1 MKTNFSLL
9 SQPIMKNSYKVD
21 LVTKMLNHVPDLG
34 WTWDALSKA
43 ALNSK
48 KMKSHSEEE
57 LQTIF
62 DNKIS
67 SIIGIFNDKL
77 DEEMYAIFNSEN
89 NKNFG
94 ITQTVKALVL
104 SRLRASE
111 NYKSIIKTSLFFMA
125 QPGNAY
131 EALNQLMKTS
141 NKIWE
146 IAGDTSRGRNFYSK
160 RLILAGVYSST
171 LAYWLA
177 KETRS
182 IDGSEDFL
190 DKRLDD
196 VKNIGKI
203 SKQSIEVFE
212 RTKQELRSI
221 IRKKI

>member
-9 SQPIMKNSYKVD
+9 SQPIMKNNYKVD

-34 WTWDALSKA
+34 WTWDALSKD

-57 LQTIF
+57 LQTLF

-67 SIIGIFNDKL
+67 NIIGIFNDKL
-77 DEEMYAIFNSEN
+77 DEEMFAIFNPEN
-89 NKNFG
+89 NKNLG
-94 ITQTVKALVL
+94 VTQTVKALVL

>member
-1 MKTNFSLL
+1 MK
-9 SQPIMKNSYKVD
+9 YVDKVD

-34 WTWDALSKA
+34 WTWDALYKA
-43 ALNSK
+43 AFNSK
-48 KMKSHSEEE
+48 KLKSLTEEE
-57 LQTIF
+57 LQTLF

-67 SIIGIFNDKL
+67 NIIGIFNDKL
-77 DEEMYAIFNSEN
+77 DEEMYVIFNSQN
-89 NKNFG
+89 NKNLG
-94 ITQTVKALVL
+94 VTQTVKALVL
-104 SRLRASE
+104 SRFRASE
-111 NYKSIIKTSLFFMA
+111 NCKSIIKMSLFFMA

-141 NKIWE
+141 SKIWE
-146 IAGDTSRGRNFYSK
+146 IAGDTSTGRNFYSK

-182 IDGSEDFL
+182 IDESEDFL

-212 RTKQELRSI
+212 RTKQELLSM
-221 IRKKI
+221 IRKNI

>member
-1 MKTNFSLL
+1 MK
-9 SQPIMKNSYKVD
+9 YVDKVD

-34 WTWDALSKA
+34 WTWDALYKA
-43 ALNSK
+43 AFNSK
-48 KMKSHSEEE
+48 KLKSLTEEE
-57 LQTIF
+57 LQTLF

-67 SIIGIFNDKL
+67 NIIGIFNDKL
-77 DEEMYAIFNSEN
+77 DEEMYVIFNSQN
-89 NKNFG
+89 NKNLG
-94 ITQTVKALVL
+94 VTQTVKALVL
-104 SRLRASE
+104 SRFRASE
-111 NYKSIIKTSLFFMA
+111 NCKSIIKMSLFFMA

-141 NKIWE
+141 SKIWE
-146 IAGDTSRGRNFYSK
+146 IAGDTSTGRNFYSK

-182 IDGSEDFL
+182 IDESEDFL

-212 RTKQELRSI
+212 RTKQELRSM

>member
-1 MKTNFSLL
+1 MKSNFSLL
-9 SQPIMKNSYKVD
+9 SQPIMKNNYKVD

-57 LQTIF
+57 LQTLF
-62 DNKIS
+62 DNKVS
-67 SIIGIFNDKL
+67 NIIGIFNDKL
-77 DEEMYAIFNSEN
+77 DEEMFATFNSEN
-89 NKNFG
+89 NKNLG
-94 ITQTVKALVL
+94 VTQTVKALVL

-125 QPGNAY
+125 QPGNAN

>member
-1 MKTNFSLL
+1 MRTNFNLL
-9 SQPIMKNSYKVD
+9 GQPVMKNSYKVD

-34 WTWDALSKA
+34 WTWDALHKA

-48 KMKSHSEEE
+48 KAKNPSEEE
-57 LQTIF
+57 LHTLF
-62 DNKIS
+62 ENKIS

-77 DEEMYAIFNSEN
+77 DEEMCAIFNSEN

-212 RTKQELRSI
+212 RTKQELSSI

>member
-1 MKTNFSLL
+1 MK
-9 SQPIMKNSYKVD
+9 YVDKVD

-34 WTWDALSKA
+34 WTWDALYKA
-43 ALNSK
+43 AFNSK
-48 KMKSHSEEE
+48 KLKSLTEEE
-57 LQTIF
+57 LQTLF

-67 SIIGIFNDKL
+67 NIIGIFNDKL
-77 DEEMYAIFNSEN
+77 DEEMYVIFNSQN
-89 NKNFG
+89 NKNLG
-94 ITQTVKALVL
+94 VTQTVKALVL
-104 SRLRASE
+104 SRFRASE
-111 NYKSIIKTSLFFMA
+111 NCKSIIKMSLFFMA

-141 NKIWE
+141 SKIWE
-146 IAGDTSRGRNFYSK
+146 IAGDTSTGRNFYSK

-182 IDGSEDFL
+182 IDESEDFL

>member
-1 MKTNFSLL
+1 MKYVN
-9 SQPIMKNSYKVD
+9 KVD

-34 WTWDALSKA
+34 WTWDALYKA
-43 ALNSK
+43 AFNSK
-48 KMKSHSEEE
+48 KLKSLTEEE
-57 LQTIF
+57 LQTLF

-67 SIIGIFNDKL
+67 NIIGIFNDKL
-77 DEEMYAIFNSEN
+77 DEEMNVIFNSED
-89 NKNFG
+89 NKNLG
-94 ITQTVKALVL
+94 VTQTVKALVL
-104 SRLRASE
+104 SRFRASE
-111 NYKSIIKTSLFFMA
+111 NCKSIIKMSLFFMA

-141 NKIWE
+141 SKIWE
-146 IAGDTSRGRNFYSK
+146 IAGDTSTGRNFYSK

-182 IDGSEDFL
+182 IDESEDFL

-212 RTKQELRSI
+212 RTKQELLSM
-221 IRKKI
+221 IRKNI

>member
-1 MKTNFSLL
+1 
-9 SQPIMKNSYKVD
+9 MKNSYKVD
-21 LVTKMLNHVPDLG
+21 LVTKMLSHVPDLG
-34 WTWDALSKA
+34 WTWDALYKA

-67 SIIGIFNDKL
+67 NIIGIFNDKL
-77 DEEMYAIFNSEN
+77 DEEMFAIFNPEN
-89 NKNFG
+89 NKNLG
-94 ITQTVKALVL
+94 VTQTVKALVL

-111 NYKSIIKTSLFFMA
+111 SYKGIIKTSLFFMA

-203 SKQSIEVFE
+203 SKQSIAVFE

>member
-34 WTWDALSKA
+34 WTWDALSEA

-57 LQTIF
+57 LQNLF

-67 SIIGIFNDKL
+67 NIIGIFNDKL
-77 DEEMYAIFNSEN
+77 DEEMFAIFNPEN
-89 NKNFG
+89 NKNLG
-94 ITQTVKALVL
+94 VTQTVKALVL

-125 QPGNAY
+125 QPGNTY

>member
-1 MKTNFSLL
+1 
-9 SQPIMKNSYKVD
+9 MKNSYKVD
-21 LVTKMLNHVPDLG
+21 LVTKMLSHVPDLG

-67 SIIGIFNDKL
+67 NIIGIFNDKL
-77 DEEMYAIFNSEN
+77 DEEMFAIFNPEN
-89 NKNFG
+89 NKNLRV
-94 ITQTVKALVL
+94 TQTVKALVL

-182 IDGSEDFL
+182 IDESEDFL

-203 SKQSIEVFE
+203 SKQSIDIFE
-212 RTKQELRSI
+212 KTKQELRSI

>member
-1 MKTNFSLL
+1 
-9 SQPIMKNSYKVD
+9 
-21 LVTKMLNHVPDLG
+21 MLNHVPDLG

-57 LQTIF
+57 LQTLF

-67 SIIGIFNDKL
+67 NIIGIFNDKL
-77 DEEMYAIFNSEN
+77 DEEMFAIFNPEN
-89 NKNFG
+89 NKNLG
-94 ITQTVKALVL
+94 VTQTVKALVL

-131 EALNQLMKTS
+131 EAFKQLMKTS

-182 IDGSEDFL
+182 IDESEDFL

-203 SKQSIEVFE
+203 SKQSIAVFE
-212 RTKQELRSI
+212 RTKQELRSM

>member
-1 MKTNFSLL
+1 
-9 SQPIMKNSYKVD
+9 MKNNYKVD

-67 SIIGIFNDKL
+67 TIIGIFNDKL
-77 DEEMYAIFNSEN
+77 DEEMFAIFNPEN
-89 NKNFG
+89 NKNLG
-94 ITQTVKALVL
+94 VTQTVKALVL

>member
-1 MKTNFSLL
+1 MKSNFSLL
-9 SQPIMKNSYKVD
+9 SQPIMKNNYKVD

-57 LQTIF
+57 LQNLF

-67 SIIGIFNDKL
+67 NIIGIFNDKL
-77 DEEMYAIFNSEN
+77 DEEMFAIFNPEN
-89 NKNFG
+89 NKNLG
-94 ITQTVKALVL
+94 VTQTVKALVL

>member
-1 MKTNFSLL
+1 MKSNFSLL
-9 SQPIMKNSYKVD
+9 SQPIMKNNYKVD

-67 SIIGIFNDKL
+67 TIIGIFNDKL
-77 DEEMYAIFNSEN
+77 DEEMFAIFNSEN
-89 NKNFG
+89 NKNLG
-94 ITQTVKALVL
+94 VTQTVKALVL

>member
-1 MKTNFSLL
+1 MK
-9 SQPIMKNSYKVD
+9 YVDKVD

-34 WTWDALSKA
+34 WTWDALYKA
-43 ALNSK
+43 AFNSK
-48 KMKSHSEEE
+48 KLKSLTEEE
-57 LQTIF
+57 LQTLF

-67 SIIGIFNDKL
+67 NIIGIFNDKL
-77 DEEMYAIFNSEN
+77 DEEMYVIFNSQN
-89 NKNFG
+89 NKNLG
-94 ITQTVKALVL
+94 VTQTVKALVL
-104 SRLRASE
+104 SRFRASE
-111 NYKSIIKTSLFFMA
+111 NCKSIIKMSLFFMA

-141 NKIWE
+141 SKIWE
-146 IAGDTSRGRNFYSK
+146 IAGDTSTGRNFYSK

-182 IDGSEDFL
+182 IDESEDFL

-203 SKQSIEVFE
+203 SKQSIDIFE
-212 RTKQELRSI
+212 KTKQELRSI

>member
-1 MKTNFSLL
+1 
-9 SQPIMKNSYKVD
+9 MKNSYKVD

-67 SIIGIFNDKL
+67 NIIGIFNDKL
-77 DEEMYAIFNSEN
+77 DEEMFAIFNPEN
-89 NKNFG
+89 NKNLG
-94 ITQTVKALVL
+94 VTQTVKALIL

-212 RTKQELRSI
+212 RTKQELRSM

>member
-1 MKTNFSLL
+1 MMK
-9 SQPIMKNSYKVD
+9 YVDKVD

-34 WTWDALSKA
+34 WTWDALYKA
-43 ALNSK
+43 AFNSK
-48 KMKSHSEEE
+48 KLKSLTEEE
-57 LQTIF
+57 LQTLF

-67 SIIGIFNDKL
+67 NIIGIFNDKL
-77 DEEMYAIFNSEN
+77 DEEMYVIFNSQN
-89 NKNFG
+89 NKNLG
-94 ITQTVKALVL
+94 VTQTVKALVL
-104 SRLRASE
+104 SRFRASE
-111 NYKSIIKTSLFFMA
+111 NCKSIIKMSLFFMA

-141 NKIWE
+141 SKIWE
-146 IAGDTSRGRNFYSK
+146 IAGDTSTGRNFYSK

-182 IDGSEDFL
+182 IDESEDFL

-212 RTKQELRSI
+212 RTKQELLSM
-221 IRKKI
+221 IRKNI

>member
-1 MKTNFSLL
+1 
-9 SQPIMKNSYKVD
+9 MKNSYKVD

-67 SIIGIFNDKL
+67 NIIGIFNDKL
-77 DEEMYAIFNSEN
+77 DEEMFAIFNPEN
-89 NKNFG
+89 NKNLG
-94 ITQTVKALVL
+94 VTQTVKALVL

-182 IDGSEDFL
+182 IDESEDFL

-203 SKQSIEVFE
+203 SKQSIAVFE

>member
-1 MKTNFSLL
+1 MK
-9 SQPIMKNSYKVD
+9 YVDKVD

-34 WTWDALSKA
+34 WTWDALYKA
-43 ALNSK
+43 AFNSK
-48 KMKSHSEEE
+48 KLKSLTEEE
-57 LQTIF
+57 LQTLF

-67 SIIGIFNDKL
+67 NIIGIFNDKL
-77 DEEMYAIFNSEN
+77 DEEMYVIFNSQN
-89 NKNFG
+89 NKNLG
-94 ITQTVKALVL
+94 VTQTVKALVL
-104 SRLRASE
+104 SRFRASE
-111 NYKSIIKTSLFFMA
+111 NCKSIIKMSLFFMA

-141 NKIWE
+141 SKIWE
-146 IAGDTSRGRNFYSK
+146 IAGDTSTGRNFYSK

-182 IDGSEDFL
+182 IDGSEHFL

-212 RTKQELRSI
+212 RTKQELLSM
-221 IRKKI
+221 IRKNI

>member
-1 MKTNFSLL
+1 MK
-9 SQPIMKNSYKVD
+9 KSYKVD
-21 LVTKMLNHVPDLG
+21 LVTKMLSYVPDLG
-34 WTWDALSKA
+34 WTWDALYKG
-43 ALNSK
+43 ALKSK
-48 KMKSHSEEE
+48 KTKNLSDEE
-57 LQTIF
+57 LHILF

-67 SIIGIFNDKL
+67 NIIGIFNDKL
-77 DEEMYAIFNSEN
+77 DEEMGAAFNAEN
-89 NKNFG
+89 NKNLG
-94 ITQTVKALVL
+94 VTQTVKALVL
-104 SRLRASE
+104 YRLRASE

-131 EALNQLMKTS
+131 EAFKQLMKTS

-203 SKQSIEVFE
+203 SKQSIAVFE
-212 RTKQELRSI
+212 RTKQELRSMMGN
-221 IRKKI
+221 KI

>member
-1 MKTNFSLL
+1 
-9 SQPIMKNSYKVD
+9 MKNSYKVD

-34 WTWDALSKA
+34 WTWDALYKA
-43 ALNSK
+43 AFNSK
-48 KMKSHSEEE
+48 KLKSLTEEE
-57 LQTIF
+57 LQTLF

-67 SIIGIFNDKL
+67 NIIGIFNDKL
-77 DEEMYAIFNSEN
+77 DEEMYVIFNSQN
-89 NKNFG
+89 NKNLG
-94 ITQTVKALVL
+94 VTQTVKALVL
-104 SRLRASE
+104 SRFRASE
-111 NYKSIIKTSLFFMA
+111 NCKSIIKMSLFFMA

-141 NKIWE
+141 SKIWE
-146 IAGDTSRGRNFYSK
+146 IAGDTSTGRNFYSK

-182 IDGSEDFL
+182 IDESEDFL

-212 RTKQELRSI
+212 RTKQELLSM
-221 IRKKI
+221 IRKNI